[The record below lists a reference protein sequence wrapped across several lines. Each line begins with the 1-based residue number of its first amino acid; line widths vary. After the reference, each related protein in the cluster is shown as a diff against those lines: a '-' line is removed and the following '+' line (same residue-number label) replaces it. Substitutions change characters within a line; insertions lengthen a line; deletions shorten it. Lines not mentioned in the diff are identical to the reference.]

1 MAACKPN
8 PSPFARGISIQED
21 VGQRGGGDGLD
32 VMGRDGEGV
41 LEEQA
46 IAERMPHRAEG
57 HGGREKTRG
66 HHGELDRR
74 LAPAAARDPYR
85 LLMPSEMAVHNC

>member
-1 MAACKPN
+1 MVADYGRLVQK
-8 PSPFARGISIQED
+8 D

-32 VMGRDGEGV
+32 VVGRDGEGV

-46 IAERMPHRAEG
+46 VAERVPHRAEG
-57 HGGREKTRG
+57 HGCREETRS

-74 LAPAAARDPYR
+74 LAPAAARDAYR
-85 LLMPSEMAVHNC
+85 LLMPSEMAVHSC